1 MSTGLPTAEYS
12 ESRPTTEHLRMFS
25 ALRLNFQITF
35 SGKQIYD
42 LLRLLEKEAIDSGDY
57 THVRES
63 VLFAELV
70 REQAKRQGF

>member
-12 ESRPTTEHLRMFS
+12 TSEDVLRS
-25 ALRLNFQITF
+25 QGIKANHRLNFQITF